1 MTFRKPTISTR
12 YSGSLRDN
20 QNNIKFDGTI
30 LTFTP
35 PSFEG
40 ETAEY
45 PSGGLA
51 GVGGYP
57 TGRVSGVKIA
67 SFTLGED
74 SIAIHNFQQRGKN
87 GQQQQLIITSIELD
101 TNTGAK
107 VKRTRTMRGWL
118 NMAAGQNL
126 TQGEIQQLNCEF
138 TCYFYR
144 DRKGG
149 EEFVWDI
156 TDDDDIALLAQSNV

>member
-1 MTFRKPTISTR
+1 
-12 YSGSLRDN
+12 
-20 QNNIKFDGTI
+20 
-30 LTFTP
+30 
-35 PSFEG
+35 
-40 ETAEY
+40 
-45 PSGGLA
+45 
-51 GVGGYP
+51 
-57 TGRVSGVKIA
+57 
-67 SFTLGED
+67 
-74 SIAIHNFQQRGKN
+74 
-87 GQQQQLIITSIELD
+87 
-101 TNTGAK
+101 
-107 VKRTRTMRGWL
+107 MRGWL